1 MGEHPDTQL
10 LERFMRAEL
19 KSAERKAIV
28 RHLLTGCPQCVAVTR
43 RLWALGD
50 FSPDP
55 SPGLEE
61 PEPLSRPA
69 LQGRLRA

>member
-1 MGEHPDTQL
+1 MGQHPDPQL

-28 RHLLTGCPQCVAVTR
+28 RHLLTGCPRCVEVTR

-50 FSPDP
+50 FSPD
-55 SPGLEE
+55 SPLELEE
-61 PEPLSRPA
+61 PELLSLPLP
-69 LQGRLRA
+69 QGRLRA